1 MEALADTFGLVLHAN
16 PWPAW
21 PALPEIPRHEA
32 KRGPG
37 TRATRGSMSTYRIQ
51 NRRR

>member
-1 MEALADTFGLVLHAN
+1 MEALAGTSGRVLHAN

-21 PALPEIPRHEA
+21 PALSEMPCQEA

-37 TRATRGSMSTYRIQ
+37 TRATRESMSTYRTQ
-51 NRRR
+51 NRRG